1 MTGLEEIEQFMAAGT
16 RPPMMDLFDIDLLEA
31 EEGKV
36 VFVATPTSQ
45 TYNFMGIAHGG
56 YAATL
61 LDSACG
67 IAANS
72 AAQVPINCVTLELKV
87 AYHAPLTDR
96 VGMVRAIGQ
105 VVSMYIDDRFVTPEG
120 RVDTGAMR
128 PIMRGGYFDYF
139 TVESEN
145 RFEMRRPAGGGT
157 QVPQYRS
164 R

>member
-67 IAANS
+67 IAAVPMNLPGVTSDS
-72 AAQVPINCVTLELKV
+72 AA
-87 AYHAPLTDR
+87 R
-96 VGMVRAIGQ
+96 VSPPTA
-105 VVSMYIDDRFVTPEG
+105 
-120 RVDTGAMR
+120 
-128 PIMRGGYFDYF
+128 
-139 TVESEN
+139 
-145 RFEMRRPAGGGT
+145 
-157 QVPQYRS
+157 
-164 R
+164 

>member
-72 AAQVPINCVTLELKV
+72 AAQVPMAGKLYASATSTLLLV
-87 AYHAPLTDR
+87 DR
-96 VGMVRAIGQ
+96 A
-105 VVSMYIDDRFVTPEG
+105 
-120 RVDTGAMR
+120 A
-128 PIMRGGYFDYF
+128 
-139 TVESEN
+139 
-145 RFEMRRPAGGGT
+145 
-157 QVPQYRS
+157 
-164 R
+164 

>member
-67 IAANS
+67 IHRLERETRQIQTDGRSKPRHGNLSYEKNYFLHILKLWSS
-72 AAQVPINCVTLELKV
+72 AI
-87 AYHAPLTDR
+87 
-96 VGMVRAIGQ
+96 
-105 VVSMYIDDRFVTPEG
+105 
-120 RVDTGAMR
+120 
-128 PIMRGGYFDYF
+128 
-139 TVESEN
+139 
-145 RFEMRRPAGGGT
+145 
-157 QVPQYRS
+157 
-164 R
+164 

>member
-72 AAQVPINCVTLELKV
+72 AAQVPINCVTLELTV

-105 VVSMYIDDRFVTPEG
+105 VVSMGKRVAHTEARLIDMAGKLYASATSTLLLVDR
-120 RVDTGAMR
+120 A
-128 PIMRGGYFDYF
+128 
-139 TVESEN
+139 
-145 RFEMRRPAGGGT
+145 A
-157 QVPQYRS
+157 
-164 R
+164 

>member
-105 VVSMYIDDRFVTPEG
+105 VVSMGKRVAPPWRTASKNRSAPTTSAVTPS
-120 RVDTGAMR
+120 A
-128 PIMRGGYFDYF
+128 
-139 TVESEN
+139 
-145 RFEMRRPAGGGT
+145 PAPTAGIW
-157 QVPQYRS
+157 
-164 R
+164 